1 MRGERREAGSGAT
14 GNQAAVS
21 SMMFCAFTASAAA
34 LLLLPSLA
42 AAHETAMPPGAHS
55 KNVRLPAKESRKECL
70 KLAAG
75 QRLAYV
81 FTAQQTAQF
90 NIHYPAGDKVSYPVR
105 RNVRH
110 LHGEYTSRAAQDYC
124 MMWTNPH
131 AVGINLS
138 YSFSV
143 RGGGKSK

>member
-1 MRGERREAGSGAT
+1 MQHRCWVA
-14 GNQAAVS
+14 AAVACMAVALVWLPS
-21 SMMFCAFTASAAA
+21 CAF
-34 LLLLPSLA
+34 
-42 AAHETAMPPGAHS
+42 AHEIAMPPGAHS

-75 QRLAYV
+75 QRIAYV

-90 NIHYPAGDKVSYPVR
+90 NIHYSAGDKVSYPVR

-110 LHGEYTSRAAQDYC
+110 LHGEYTSHAAQDYC

-138 YSFSV
+138 YSFIV